1 MIYIDTSSLLKLVI
15 TDRFSTFVELAI
27 ASEPVV
33 IVSSLGELETRV
45 QLRGLAKGGI
55 IRTSRIQR
63 IGEKLA
69 LNLKSAP
76 FVIRSLSGDV
86 FATALI
92 QHEIAKSHCRSLDR
106 LHLAA
111 MEELRISR
119 LMTHDARQAEA
130 ARELGSEVISP
141 GR

>member
-15 TDRFSTFVELAI
+15 SDDQSLAVEI
-27 ASEPVV
+27 AVSVEPNIV
-33 IVSSLGELETRV
+33 ISILTELEASVQIKGMFLGGKVSKSRMGRIRDDLSLIINNTPFETR
-45 QLRGLAKGGI
+45 K
-55 IRTSRIQR
+55 
-63 IGEKLA
+63 
-69 LNLKSAP
+69 
-76 FVIRSLSGDV
+76 LSGTV

-92 QHEIAKSHCRSLDR
+92 QHEIAKTHCRSLDR

-130 ARELGSEVISP
+130 ARELGYEVISP
-141 GR
+141 GL